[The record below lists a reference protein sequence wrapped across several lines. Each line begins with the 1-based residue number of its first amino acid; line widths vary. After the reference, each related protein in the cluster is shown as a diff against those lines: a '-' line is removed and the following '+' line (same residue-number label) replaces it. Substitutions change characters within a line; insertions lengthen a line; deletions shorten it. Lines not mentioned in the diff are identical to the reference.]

1 MKQHVQKHFSFLRT
15 TAIGGI
21 FFLLPLLV
29 VCVLLGQ
36 LVQVIYAVA
45 IALLPFL
52 RDYTPF
58 HDTTGYLLVFGI
70 ATLLLVLACFV
81 SGIMARRSIARQ
93 FTRFIEKYLLMLFP
107 RYAIF
112 KEQLSGNIG
121 GDVAKN
127 RLRPVVV
134 QLEGFSQLA
143 FEVERYRGSDIAN
156 DPLGVTL
163 YLPGSPDPWNGKVV
177 MVEASRVQRIDA
189 PFGDVVGTFEQLGT
203 DTQKWARANALAVE
217 SEEA

>member
-1 MKQHVQKHFSFLRT
+1 MKHHVKRHFSFLRT

-21 FFLLPLLV
+21 FFLLPLV
-29 VCVLLGQ
+29 VVLFLIGQ
-36 LVQVIYAVA
+36 LAQVIYAVA
-45 IALLPFL
+45 VALLPIL
-52 RDYTPF
+52 QDYTPF
-58 HDTTGYLLVFGI
+58 HDTTGYLLIFGI
-70 ATLLLVLACFV
+70 ATLLLILACFV

-93 FTRFIEKYLLMLFP
+93 FTRLIEKYLLMMFP

-121 GDVAKN
+121 GEVAKN

-134 QLEGFSQLA
+134 RLEGFSQLA
-143 FEVERYRGSDIAN
+143 FEVERYRGADSAK
-156 DPLGVTL
+156 DPMGVTL

-203 DTQKWARANALAVE
+203 DTQKWARADALSVE
-217 SEEA
+217 TEEP

>member
-1 MKQHVQKHFSFLRT
+1 MKHHVQRQISFLRT

-29 VCVLLGQ
+29 VLVLIGQ

-45 IALLPFL
+45 VALLPFL
-52 RDYTPF
+52 NDYTPF
-58 HDTTGYLLVFGI
+58 HDTTGYLIVFAI
-70 ATLLLVLACFV
+70 ATLVLILACFI

-93 FTRFIEKYLLMLFP
+93 FTRLVEKYLLMLFP

-121 GDVAKN
+121 GSISKN

-134 QLEGFSQLA
+134 QLEGYARLA
-143 FEVERYRGSDIAN
+143 FEVERRDHATN
-156 DPLGVTL
+156 QTDPLAVTL
-163 YLPGSPDPWNGKVV
+163 YLPGSPDPWSGTVV
-177 MVEASRVQRIDA
+177 MVEASRVSPIDA
-189 PFGDVVGTFEQLGT
+189 PFGDVVATFEQLGT
-203 DTQKWARANALAVE
+203 DTQRWARGE
-217 SEEA
+217 STVAAE